1 MVLRL
6 TPKPEFFNSPS
17 QVAAFVANAR
27 VIGVDTE
34 TVGADGTPEGALDV
48 HSNRIT
54 VWSIATEDRRAAC
67 SRYALEGL
75 KEGLRMNKH
84 VKVVIHNFSFDGP
97 VLRRSGVNLPDL
109 VSSDRLIDTL
119 ILDNLL
125 NPDGVHD
132 LKFLSK
138 TRLKISYQKYKAY
151 GFDDDDYGDQE
162 KGIPPSERFSDYA
175 SLDAW
180 CTVMLYHHLVSQLS
194 NRLIYDG
201 APLVFGNRLESLRD
215 YYEVIEQPLMAI
227 LHQMTTTGV
236 RIDVPYLKA
245 IEPVLEEQLAR
256 THADLC
262 NKAGIIFN
270 PSSADQVR
278 TLLYDDLGYPVQNVK
293 SRKTGELSVNEK
305 VLKALMAL
313 PPPEPQ
319 YAELPMGIAL
329 YRQRRL
335 LKTTFVT
342 GLINKLVKDRLHSV
356 FNQHRTATGR
366 LSCVSGATLVHTTR
380 GSFRFDE
387 YIPHVGDKTRS
398 HTGALRPIIRKVYK
412 GVDKMFRVC
421 LSNGAAIECTADHSV
436 LTPSGWTRVGE
447 LTTGDSVR
455 TYDVSVETL
464 YARPGECE
472 AGLRGLPIRR
482 QTDSAGNSEAYLHD
496 VPQCP
501 LCGKHALVKREVEG
515 GAGFEVFPVQN
526 GCCQPYA
533 GEDMEGTPQLEGGVR
548 RRLRVPDLPGE
559 QEESIRS
566 PGGICGDAGDRGRE
580 SLPGTSGSPHQ
591 LGPKGQQARQS
602 GDGHEQ
608 RPSTHPHEGETG
620 TVVEI
625 TPLGAMGV
633 WTIEVAEDHSY
644 ATHGFYSKNS
654 SAPNLQ
660 NIPKSSDPSIRR
672 AFIPSAGYRFIDAD
686 YAQIELRVLAH
697 LSQATTM
704 LDPILQ
710 GIDIH
715 SLTAASLADTTY
727 AEVMEAV
734 AASKLHGVEMS
745 ERHKYLIRMRAIAK
759 TVNFGI
765 PYGISAQGILVNL
778 QVKAGIRIT
787 LQECQQY
794 LDKYWEDHPDVWEYN
809 LGLIRSVRDSGIVH
823 TYLGRQRPISGLRGK
838 RANSHSINQTYNT
851 PIQGSAG
858 DLLKIAMLNMYR
870 DQRFQDL
877 GLRMV
882 LQVHDELVIE
892 TPEENDAEGL
902 ELVQE
907 LMPQHLVPFSVPL
920 DIDAQLG
927 DNWGDLH

>member
-17 QVAAFVANAR
+17 QVAAFVADAR
-27 VIGVDTE
+27 IIGVDTE

-54 VWSIATEDRRAAC
+54 VWSIATADRRAAC

-75 KEGLRMNKH
+75 KEGLRINKR

-109 VSSDRLIDTL
+109 VSPDRLVDTL

-125 NPDGVHD
+125 NPDGAHD

-138 TRLKISYQKYKAY
+138 TRLKISYRKYKSY
-151 GFDDDDYGDQE
+151 GFNDDDYGCPEQ
-162 KGIPPSERFSDYA
+162 GIPPSERFSDYA

-180 CTVMLYHHLVSQLS
+180 CTVKLYHHLISQLS
-194 NRLIYDG
+194 NRQIYDG

-227 LHQMTTTGV
+227 LHQMSTTGV
-236 RIDVPYLKA
+236 RIDVQYLKG
-245 IEPVLEEQLAR
+245 IEPILDEQLAR

-262 NKAGIIFN
+262 KTAWILFN
-270 PSSADQVR
+270 PSSPDQVR
-278 TLLYDDLGYPVQNVK
+278 MLLYDDLGYPVQNVK
-293 SRKTGELSVNEK
+293 SRKTGDLSVSEK

-313 PPPEPQ
+313 PPPEPK

-342 GLINKLVKDRLHSV
+342 GLINKLVRDRLHSV

-366 LSCVSGATLVHTTR
+366 LS
-380 GSFRFDE
+380 
-387 YIPHVGDKTRS
+387 
-398 HTGALRPIIRKVYK
+398 
-412 GVDKMFRVC
+412 
-421 LSNGAAIECTADHSV
+421 
-436 LTPSGWTRVGE
+436 
-447 LTTGDSVR
+447 
-455 TYDVSVETL
+455 
-464 YARPGECE
+464 
-472 AGLRGLPIRR
+472 
-482 QTDSAGNSEAYLHD
+482 
-496 VPQCP
+496 
-501 LCGKHALVKREVEG
+501 
-515 GAGFEVFPVQN
+515 
-526 GCCQPYA
+526 
-533 GEDMEGTPQLEGGVR
+533 
-548 RRLRVPDLPGE
+548 
-559 QEESIRS
+559 
-566 PGGICGDAGDRGRE
+566 
-580 SLPGTSGSPHQ
+580 
-591 LGPKGQQARQS
+591 
-602 GDGHEQ
+602 
-608 RPSTHPHEGETG
+608 
-620 TVVEI
+620 
-625 TPLGAMGV
+625 
-633 WTIEVAEDHSY
+633 
-644 ATHGFYSKNS
+644 S

-672 AFIPSAGYRFIDAD
+672 AFIPSEGYRFIDAD

-704 LDPILQ
+704 LDPILA
-710 GIDIH
+710 GIDLH
-715 SLTAASLADTTY
+715 SLTAASLANTTY
-727 AEVMEAV
+727 DELLEAV

-745 ERHKYLIRMRAIAK
+745 ERHQYLIRMRAIAK
-759 TVNFGI
+759 VVNFGI

-778 QVKAGIRIT
+778 QTQAGIRIT
-787 LQECQQY
+787 LQECQLY

-809 LGLIRSVRDSGIVH
+809 LGLIGSVRESGIVH